1 MVRGRRKKKPRRG
14 GDRLAT
20 YTVGYVMPFV
30 LGLSGRIGNRHRI
43 RFEGV
48 LVNMASDRM
57 RCFLHSG
64 TVCICCGLKA
74 RYFALERSAGVG
86 EYRLNLY
93 GLKDGKEVMFTK
105 DHIVPKCKGG
115 SSSIE
120 NYQTMCEHC
129 NGAKGC
135 GIETPVFQTNSASLF
150 DPGRDRIYR
159 DFGTLTNRC
168 GAPWQTTQDSMEP
181 T

>member
-1 MVRGRRKKKPRRG
+1 MKKPCRVR
-14 GDRLAT
+14 DRLGT
-20 YTVGYVMPFV
+20 YPVDAVMPFV
-30 LGLSGRIGNRHRI
+30 SDLSERVGNRHHV

-57 RCFLHSG
+57 RCFLYSG

-74 RYFALERSAGVG
+74 RYFALERFCEAD

-93 GLKDGKEVMFTK
+93 GIKNGREVMFTK

-115 SSSIE
+115 PSSLE

-129 NGAKGC
+129 NSEKGC
-135 GIETPVFQTNSASLF
+135 GIETPILQMSAVPLF
-150 DPGRDRIYR
+150 D
-159 DFGTLTNRC
+159 TS
-168 GAPWQTTQDSMEP
+168 SMEP
-181 T
+181 IRMTWSAGTAP

>member
-1 MVRGRRKKKPRRG
+1 MTRNWRKKPRRG
-14 GDRLAT
+14 RDRLAT
-20 YTVGYVMPFV
+20 YSVGYVMPFV
-30 LGLSGRIGNRHRI
+30 LGVSGRIGNRHRI
-43 RFEGV
+43 RFGGV

-64 TVCICCGLKA
+64 TVCICCGLEA
-74 RYFALERSAGVG
+74 RYFALERLCKAD

-115 SSSIE
+115 PSSID

-135 GIETPVFQTNSASLF
+135 GIETPALQMNSAPLF
-150 DPGRDRIYR
+150 DPGKDGIYQ
-159 DFGTLTNRC
+159 DFGTLMSWC
-168 GAPWQTTQDSMEP
+168 GAPWQTTQNSMEP